1 MYVQP
6 SEKKQWYRL
15 GNLPVSWR
23 VAYPDSH
30 GQVSW
35 GAMCVVGVGW
45 KQACSGDLLAC
56 LYMKSDSSVQVPAR
70 RRPVLQDIL

>member
-1 MYVQP
+1 MHPLFEKRYYIEQVRMYVQP

-35 GAMCVVGVGW
+35 GAMCVVGVG
-45 KQACSGDLLAC
+45 
-56 LYMKSDSSVQVPAR
+56 
-70 RRPVLQDIL
+70 